1 MKHKEIPIDTTV
13 MTDLF
18 SLEQNKFKKSIK
30 RRDSYTPIYWYL
42 LLTDSMHNKKFE
54 WNAYSI
60 CDGKYYKFFQQ
71 VYGEY
76 YVFLN
81 NITCEDKLDRK

>member
-1 MKHKEIPIDTTV
+1 MVIT
-13 MTDLF
+13 LF
-18 SLEQNKFKKSIK
+18 LILETGTQNWTPYKFKKSIK

>member
-1 MKHKEIPIDTTV
+1 
-13 MTDLF
+13 
-18 SLEQNKFKKSIK
+18 
-30 RRDSYTPIYWYL
+30 
-42 LLTDSMHNKKFE
+42 MHNKKFE

-81 NITCEDKLDRK
+81 NITCEDKLDRKWRIETDEKRICTIWSSNIIF